1 MPQPR
6 YKRLLLKL
14 SGEAL
19 MGDGQGGIDIET
31 TQQIVSE
38 IIAARD
44 AGCAILIVVGGG
56 NIFRGMKGVASG
68 MERTSA
74 DYMGMLATAMNGLAL
89 KAVFEG
95 MGAHASVYSAFP
107 LGPAFKNYS
116 RDGALADS
124 EAGEFVIF
132 VAGTGNPF
140 FTTDT
145 TAALRAIEMDCDVM
159 VKATQVD
166 GIYSADPKKNPDAIR
181 YDILTYGEVLEKNL
195 NVMDA
200 TAIALSRDNGMPVLV
215 YALGSETSLTDI
227 VEGRGRFTLV
237 EAG

>member
-1 MPQPR
+1 MSKPP

-19 MGDGQGGIDIET
+19 MGSGNYGIDT
-31 TQQIVSE
+31 ATARAIVSE

-44 AGCAILIVVGGG
+44 AGCTVMIVVGGG
-56 NIFRGMKGVASG
+56 NIFRGIKGVASG

-89 KAVFEG
+89 KAVFESLG
-95 MGAHASVYSAFP
+95 EKASVFSAFP
-107 LGPAFKNYS
+107 LGPAYRNYS
-116 RDGALADS
+116 RD
-124 EAGEFVIF
+124 EAMQAAAEGQFVIF

-159 VKATQVD
+159 IKATQVD
-166 GIYSADPKKNPDAIR
+166 GIYSADPKKDPAAVR
-181 YDILTYGEVLEKNL
+181 YDNLTYDEVLSRNL

-200 TAIALSRDNGMPVLV
+200 TAIALSRDNRLPVLV
-215 YALGSETSLTDI
+215 FGLGTETRLADI
-227 VEGRGRFTLV
+227 VKGQGRFTLV
-237 EAG
+237 TEA